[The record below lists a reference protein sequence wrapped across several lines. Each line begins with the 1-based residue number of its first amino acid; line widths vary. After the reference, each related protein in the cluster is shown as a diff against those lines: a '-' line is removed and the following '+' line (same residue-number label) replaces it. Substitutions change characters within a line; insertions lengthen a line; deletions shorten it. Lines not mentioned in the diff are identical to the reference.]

1 MQNVAV
7 RDFTLADLPRVKEL
21 HERMGLD
28 YRLPD
33 LESPLFIIRKV
44 VEVDGEIVAIT
55 AARVEAELYLFV
67 DHEVA
72 DPEQRW
78 EALKILN
85 KAVLDEAYWEKGL
98 NNVVLWCPVEI
109 EKSFGKRLKEL
120 GFSRDREGFHSWSRE
135 TKTV

>member
-1 MQNVAV
+1 MQNVVV
-7 RDFTLADLPRVKEL
+7 RDFTLDDLPRVKEL

-33 LESPLFIIRKV
+33 LQSPLFIIRKV
-44 VEVDGEIVAIT
+44 VEVDGQIVAIT

-78 EALKILN
+78 DALQRLN
-85 KAVLDEAYWEKGL
+85 DSVMDEAYWSKGL
-98 NNVVLWCPVEI
+98 DNCVLWCPVEV
-109 EKSFGKRLKEL
+109 EKSFGKRLTAL
-120 GFSRDREGFHSWSRE
+120 GFSRDREGFHSWSRP
-135 TKTV
+135 TKL